1 MSVPFLIAALLAT
14 VAFLGHG
21 LGGELRKLKDLQ
33 GTSLPD
39 TDKLELRAAWHVV
52 TLTLLWSSITLFVV
66 AFSDFIEH
74 PDTVGEFIALLFF
87 GYSLIWAWI
96 VATTRVTMLLRL
108 PQWIVALGVA
118 GFSWWGTL

>member
-52 TLTLLWSSITLFVV
+52 TLTLLWSTRLDKIKNLYAEVPADPVGKGYLPQRTQAVAQPSNTTSACSRTVMV
-66 AFSDFIEH
+66 AFSCLS
-74 PDTVGEFIALLFF
+74 G
-87 GYSLIWAWI
+87 G
-96 VATTRVTMLLRL
+96 
-108 PQWIVALGVA
+108 
-118 GFSWWGTL
+118 